1 MPEQRRKKRHSAL
14 YRQLVDEYCDM
25 GYDRKEAMQIA
36 SEYLTISEMYEDY
49 DDTGSD
55 DDFQRTYCHIKN
67 KEDE

>member
-1 MPEQRRKKRHSAL
+1 MARRKQRHSAL

-36 SEYLTISEMYEDY
+36 SEYLTLNEMYEDY

-55 DDFQRTYCHIKN
+55 DDFTRTYCHIRWKD
-67 KEDE
+67 EDDE